1 MGARLRLQG
10 PAQSPREFNSRPAST
25 RLTVVILKF
34 GGFIMPTSSSRV
46 LHSKQKRG
54 STDKFIRAQNVARYR
69 RLLGTTS
76 DEKRRRHLL
85 TVLAAEQQKQK
96 DAGDGDY
103 LY

>member
-1 MGARLRLQG
+1 
-10 PAQSPREFNSRPAST
+10 
-25 RLTVVILKF
+25 
-34 GGFIMPTSSSRV
+34 MPTSSSRV
-46 LHSKQKRG
+46 LRSKQKRG

-69 RLLGTTS
+69 RLLGTTT

-85 TVLAAEQQKQK
+85 TVLASEQQKQK

>member
-1 MGARLRLQG
+1 MGARLSFKGLLKAPENST
-10 PAQSPREFNSRPAST
+10 PARHPQ

-34 GGFIMPTSSSRV
+34 GGFIMPTSSIRV

>member
-1 MGARLRLQG
+1 M
-10 PAQSPREFNSRPAST
+10 PASS
-25 RLTVVILKF
+25 
-34 GGFIMPTSSSRV
+34 GRV
-46 LHSKQKRG
+46 LHSKRTRA

-69 RLLGTTS
+69 RLLGTTI
-76 DEKRRRHLL
+76 DEKQRRHLL